1 MNKEIN
7 ENRTPKLLIIGHAKH
22 SKDTMAEILHEHFGL
37 KYISSSQAAADIFIY
52 GALKDK
58 YGYDISANDNNGN
71 SVEICNISEKYIKQF
86 QKNLN
91 KLINNME

>member
-1 MNKEIN
+1 MNIQLS
-7 ENRTPKLLIIGHAKH
+7 NRAWIRI
-22 SKDTMAEILHEHFGL
+22 E
-37 KYISSSQAAADIFIY
+37 
-52 GALKDK
+52 KDK